1 MKRAVVID
9 IGSNS
14 IKFLVGEKR
23 PDGTVKTVVDQ
34 NDVARLGEGLWESGV
49 LSEAAMERNAQ
60 AVARFVK
67 TAKEHSAEEIVCVG
81 TMALR
86 SAANGAEFVKRV
98 RDLCGVEVC
107 ILPGEEEA
115 RLSYLAVLSGLP
127 IPDGDM
133 VVFDTGG
140 GSTEF
145 IFGRGAEVVK
155 RFSVDLGAIRITERF
170 FRDDPVKEDSVAAA
184 LQTIDAELAAAGVA
198 GRPCK
203 LVGMGGA
210 VTTMGAVKHKME
222 RYDSAVIQGSILTR
236 ADVTRQISQY
246 SARTL
251 AQRCELPGLQ
261 PKRADVILAG
271 ACILQSV
278 MDRLSA
284 QELTISDR
292 GLRHG
297 LAFELFQK
305 S

>member
-1 MKRAVVID
+1 MKRAAIID

-23 PDGTVKTVVDQ
+23 PDGAVKTVVDQ

-98 RDLCGVEVC
+98 RDLCGVEVR

-170 FRDDPVKEDSVAAA
+170 FRDDPVKEGSVAAA
-184 LQTIDAELAAAGVA
+184 LQTIDAELAVAGVA

-210 VTTMGAVKHKME
+210 VTTMGAVKHKMK
-222 RYDSAVIQGSILTR
+222 RYDPAVIQGLILTR
-236 ADVTRQISQY
+236 ADVARQIGQY
-246 SARTL
+246 SACTL
-251 AQRCELPGLQ
+251 TQRCELPGLQ

>member
-1 MKRAVVID
+1 MKRAAIID

-23 PDGTVKTVVDQ
+23 PDGAVKTVVDQ

-98 RDLCGVEVC
+98 RDLCGVEVR

-170 FRDDPVKEDSVAAA
+170 FRDDPVKEGSVAAA
-184 LQTIDAELAAAGVA
+184 LQTIDAELAVAGVA

-222 RYDSAVIQGSILTR
+222 RYDPAVIQGLILTR

>member
-49 LSEAAMERNAQ
+49 LSESAMERNAQ

-98 RDLCGVEVC
+98 RDLCGVEVR

>member
-1 MKRAVVID
+1 MKRAAIID

-23 PDGTVKTVVDQ
+23 PDGAVKTVVDQ
-34 NDVARLGEGLWESGV
+34 NDVARLGEGLWERGV

-98 RDLCGVEVC
+98 RDLCGVEVR

-170 FRDDPVKEDSVAAA
+170 FRDDPVKEGSVAAA
-184 LQTIDAELAAAGVA
+184 LQTIDAELAVAGVA

-222 RYDSAVIQGSILTR
+222 RYDPAVIQGLILTR
-236 ADVTRQISQY
+236 ADVTRQIGQY
-246 SARTL
+246 SACTL
-251 AQRCELPGLQ
+251 TQRCELPGLQ

>member
-1 MKRAVVID
+1 MKRAAIID

-23 PDGTVKTVVDQ
+23 PDGAVKTVVDQ

-67 TAKEHSAEEIVCVG
+67 TAKEHGAEEIVCVG

-98 RDLCGVEVC
+98 RDLCGVEVR

-170 FRDDPVKEDSVAAA
+170 FRNDPVKEGSVAAA
-184 LQTIDAELAAAGVA
+184 LQTIDAELAVAGVA

-222 RYDSAVIQGSILTR
+222 RYDPAVIQGLILTR